1 LADRKFEPA
10 GFAAPLGH
18 KDIRLA
24 LEAAEEMRV
33 PTPLAS
39 LLYDRLLT
47 LFFHGGDKLDWSAIG
62 ELASKDAAANLS
74 CSLNGMNSKKAT
86 AHLANNALKFIPEGG
101 RAPVA
106 LIQQEAETE

>member
-24 LEAAEEMRV
+24 LEAAEEMRI

-39 LLYDRLLT
+39 LLYDRFLT

-62 ELASKDAAANLS
+62 ELASKDAAAN
-74 CSLNGMNSKKAT
+74 
-86 AHLANNALKFIPEGG
+86 
-101 RAPVA
+101 
-106 LIQQEAETE
+106 